1 MKRMKLWGLL
11 VTVGIGALIACTIK
25 PGLDTRAALEKAK
38 AQLETSLTAYTDLTQ
53 FPRGAKA
60 DGSYRG
66 TRSSEWTSGFY
77 PATLWYMYEYTQDKK
92 WADAARRWTAGMEK
106 EQFNTHT
113 HDLGFMLYCPFG
125 NGYRL
130 TNDAAY
136 KAVML
141 QGARSLSTRFNPK
154 TGCIKSWDHGKWQFP
169 VIIDN
174 MMNLELL
181 FWATRVSGDSS
192 FYKVAVTHA
201 NTTLK
206 NHFRSD
212 NSSYHVVDYDTLTGK
227 VIQRVT
233 HQGFADESAWAR
245 GQAWGLYG
253 YTVAYRETKD
263 KRYLDQ
269 AVKIAGFYLKHPNLP
284 ADKVPYWDFNAS
296 GIPNEERDASAA
308 AITASGLLELSTYV
322 KDSKPYVAAAEQMLT
337 SLGSPAYLA
346 KPGEN
351 NHFVLLHSVGHKPA
365 KSEIDVPLV
374 YADYYY
380 IEGLLRYQRLKDK
393 VQKK

>member
-1 MKRMKLWGLL
+1 MKRMKPWGL
-11 VTVGIGALIACTIK
+11 VFTAGIGVLMACAIK
-25 PGLDTRAALEKAK
+25 PALDTRVALDKAK

-66 TRSSEWTSGFY
+66 TKSSEWTSGFY
-77 PATLWYMYEYTQDKK
+77 PATLWYMYEYTHDQK
-92 WADAARRWTAGMEK
+92 WADAAKRWTAGMEK

-130 TNDAAY
+130 TNDPVY
-136 KAVML
+136 KDVML
-141 QGARSLSTRFNPK
+141 QGARSLSTRFNEK

-206 NHFRSD
+206 NHFRAD

-233 HQGFADESAWAR
+233 HQGYADESAWAR

-284 ADKVPYWDFNAS
+284 ADKVPYWDFNAP
-296 GIPNEERDASAA
+296 GIPKEERDASAA

-322 KDSKPYVAAAEQMLT
+322 KDGKPYVAAAEQMLT

-393 VQKK
+393 PRK